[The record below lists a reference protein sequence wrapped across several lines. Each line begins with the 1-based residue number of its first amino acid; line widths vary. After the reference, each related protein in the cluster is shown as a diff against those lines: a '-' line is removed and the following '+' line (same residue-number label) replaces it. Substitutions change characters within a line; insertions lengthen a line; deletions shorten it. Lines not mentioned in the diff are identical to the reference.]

1 MEQEKGA
8 DPKIIVAVQMTS
20 IGIILIILGL
30 TVFVLS
36 FISMSGLASTAN
48 PWTPYIKIC
57 AIISNSCITLLGI
70 AFTIGGLVRHKRAK
84 KNV

>member
-57 AIISNSCITLLGI
+57 SIISNGSITLLGI

-84 KNV
+84 KNE